1 MKILGVNIS
10 YDGEET
16 LLTRKNYEKAGF
28 PPGKLS
34 GVRVYNVTDEYDMF
48 KKYCIA
54 TSRLGIVRIHVRKV
68 ISYWLFR
75 LIRRRF

>member
-1 MKILGVNIS
+1 MKLFGVS
-10 YDGEET
+10 VAYDEEET
-16 LLTRKNYEKAGF
+16 LKVKKNYEKDGF